1 MKAEN
6 SFIGFDHTLSVMITS
21 QTQKMTHYSLNST
34 ILEEKNKKQFFVI
47 TISFIVSIWT
57 KKKINK
63 NREVDNHQQKDI
75 CWWGLLTFLLT
86 SVIDVQII
94 KEIQGKV
101 RVKCQANIPYTQP
114 FLPKLYKFHM
124 GKNQI
129 HIPWLSNA
137 SALWFIHIF
146 FS

>member
-1 MKAEN
+1 MSLFE
-6 SFIGFDHTLSVMITS
+6 
-21 QTQKMTHYSLNST
+21 QK
-34 ILEEKNKKQFFVI
+34 KNLIK
-47 TISFIVSIWT
+47 T
-57 KKKINK
+57 
-63 NREVDNHQQKDI
+63 EVDNHQQKDI

-137 SALWFIHIF
+137 CEI
-146 FS
+146 

>member
-1 MKAEN
+1 M
-6 SFIGFDHTLSVMITS
+6 
-21 QTQKMTHYSLNST
+21 SLF
-34 ILEEKNKKQFFVI
+34 EQ
-47 TISFIVSIWT
+47 

-75 CWWGLLTFLLT
+75 CWWGLLTFLL

-129 HIPWLSNA
+129 RIPWLSNA
-137 SALWFIHIF
+137 CEI
-146 FS
+146 